1 VLTLDR
7 YGRCTTL
14 CLDQPCR
21 VCHLHWAAPLAGVAR
36 TEHLLVPPL
45 QDDTQAQQQL
55 AAGILHQL
63 LMTLLD
69 APAGRFACA
78 PGLRVAQEIAA

>member
-1 VLTLDR
+1 M
-7 YGRCTTL
+7 
-14 CLDQPCR
+14 
-21 VCHLHWAAPLAGVAR
+21 
-36 TEHLLVPPL
+36 PL

>member
-1 VLTLDR
+1 M
-7 YGRCTTL
+7 
-14 CLDQPCR
+14 
-21 VCHLHWAAPLAGVAR
+21 
-36 TEHLLVPPL
+36 

-69 APAGRFACA
+69 APAGRCACA
-78 PGLRVAQEIAA
+78 PSLRLSQNGAA